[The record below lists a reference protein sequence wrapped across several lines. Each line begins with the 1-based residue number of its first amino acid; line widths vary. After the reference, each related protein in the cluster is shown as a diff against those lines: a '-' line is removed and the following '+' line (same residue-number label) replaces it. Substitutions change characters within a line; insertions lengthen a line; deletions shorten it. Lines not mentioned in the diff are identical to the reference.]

1 VVTITPSMV
10 VLNRHIIG
18 GYVTAQCG
26 GLQQL
31 TDRVAGSRAATQPQR
46 IVTLTMCTTVQGLV
60 VFLIPIM
67 FL

>member
-1 VVTITPSMV
+1 MV

-31 TDRVAGSRAATQPQR
+31 TDRVAGSRVVTQPR
-46 IVTLTMCTTVQGLV
+46 IILTLTMCTTVQGVV
-60 VFLIPIM
+60 VFLMLIM